1 MLERHKNEVQLR
13 SVLCVIFKRKNQI
26 FIFFSVTVFTVV
38 VATFLIETLYEVSS
52 QILVTLGRGVLL
64 FANMAD
70 QAPHVYLDQENVI
83 NSGIEILKS
92 ASIAEKVIHEMGGRE
107 VD

>member
-13 SVLCVIFKRKNQI
+13 SVLCVIFKRKNQF
-26 FIFFSVTVFTVV
+26 FIFLSVTVFKVV
-38 VATFLIETLYEVSS
+38 AATFLIETLYDVSS
-52 QILVTLGRGVLL
+52 QTLVTLGRGGPL

-70 QAPHVYLDQENVI
+70 QASHVYLDQENVI

>member
-1 MLERHKNEVQLR
+1 
-13 SVLCVIFKRKNQI
+13 
-26 FIFFSVTVFTVV
+26 
-38 VATFLIETLYEVSS
+38 
-52 QILVTLGRGVLL
+52 
-64 FANMAD
+64 MAD

-83 NSGIEILKS
+83 NSGIEILKN